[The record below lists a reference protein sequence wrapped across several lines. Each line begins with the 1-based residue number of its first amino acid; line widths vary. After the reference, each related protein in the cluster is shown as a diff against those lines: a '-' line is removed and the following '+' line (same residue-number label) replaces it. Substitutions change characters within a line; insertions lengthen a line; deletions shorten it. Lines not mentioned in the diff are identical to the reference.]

1 MPVVFPHA
9 NNLHIS
15 DAIFRQAWADLLRDH
30 DHNNQGPDL
39 PHLHRRWPIA
49 EIEERG
55 YQLGLEFLLRTLVP
69 AAYQNTAQATQG
81 FLAAN
86 AHIVI
91 PTRVEVINPPT
102 GRMVAG
108 VQLLPVPQ

>member
-9 NNLHIS
+9 NNYQVS
-15 DAIFRQAWADLLRDH
+15 DEIFRQAWANLLRDH

-39 PHLHRRWPIA
+39 PHLHRRWRLT
-49 EIEERG
+49 EVEERNN
-55 YQLGLEFLLRTLVP
+55 QLGLEYLLRTIVP
-69 AAYQNTAQATQG
+69 MASQNTAQATQV

-91 PTRVEVINPPT
+91 PTQKKVVNPPT

-108 VQLLPVPQ
+108 VQLLAAPR